1 MEVILSKNITSLR
14 GQFGKDYGYAVRRR
28 GNRFFSTRCSNVKV
42 PKNGH
47 LQFIIL
53 SAKLSLNGLYISDIR
68 VIGKELLAA
77 GQEAGHPLNSVLP
90 DVTYNA
96 HDILNIKSYHRL

>member
-1 MEVILSKNITSLR
+1 MEYILSKNITSLR

-28 GNRFFSTRCSNVKV
+28 GNRFFSTRCSNVRV

-68 VIGKELLAA
+68 VPGKELLAA
-77 GQEAGHPLNSVLP
+77 GREAGRDIKSIVPTVF
-90 DVTYNA
+90 YNA
-96 HDILNIKSYHRL
+96 QDILNIKKTNRL

>member
-1 MEVILSKNITSLR
+1 MKYILSNNITSLR
-14 GQFGKDYGYAVRRR
+14 GKFGKDYGYAVRRR

-68 VIGKELLAA
+68 VLGSELLAA
-77 GQEAGHPLNSVLP
+77 AREAGRELNSVVP
-90 DVTYNA
+90 EVIYNA
-96 HDILNIKSYHRL
+96 HDILNIKQYHRL